1 MKYAVTTA
9 VVVWMWMASPALALT
24 KCTMSFTLEG
34 WSMFYK
40 EADGSGLV
48 RCDNGQQAR
57 VRLET
62 RGGGLTF
69 GRNKIVGGKGEFSTI
84 SDIHEIFGNYANAEA
99 HAGMGVSSGAQV
111 VTKGSVS
118 LALSGTGNG
127 VDIGFAF
134 GRFTIAHSARHA
146 RNDRPP
152 TTARRDETIQPDATI
167 QDETLPEN
175 SPPPTAAIP
184 PQTY

>member
-1 MKYAVTTA
+1 MRRFGFGTVLCLAMTTA
-9 VVVWMWMASPALALT
+9 GVQPTWALT
-24 KCTMSFTLEG
+24 KCDMTFTLEG
-34 WSMFYK
+34 WSAFYK
-40 EADGSGLV
+40 AADGSGIV
-48 RCDNGQQAR
+48 RCDNGQRTR

-69 GRNKIVGGKGEFSTI
+69 GRSKIVGGSGDFSPVA
-84 SDIHEIFGNYANAEA
+84 DIDEIFGNYANAEA

-134 GRFTIAHSARHA
+134 GRFTIARAVRSEPIEERRREPAGTGPID
-146 RNDRPP
+146 DRDLPP
-152 TTARRDETIQPDATI
+152 TDVAPA
-167 QDETLPEN
+167 P
-175 SPPPTAAIP
+175 SS
-184 PQTY
+184 